1 MALVDSSPNILV
13 YNETEVAKE
22 PSMDQ
27 LEKLDLQE
35 TSAKVLNED
44 LDLTQRYGSP
54 LPLQMPLARYDEEAA
69 LALAEEEFDENEALN

>member
-1 MALVDSSPNILV
+1 
-13 YNETEVAKE
+13 
-22 PSMDQ
+22 MDQ

-44 LDLTQRYGSP
+44 LDLTQRYGSS